1 MGFLN
6 TDKCDRCGGP
16 ISRDDIFGP
25 FAALGEQAINKGK
38 NFCSKRCKTLYQQ
51 SHGQGSGGKASGGTG
66 SAVDGFNKFMGT
78 DAESRKIDEQKRQEE
93 EATRKD
99 TLQTVIATDL
109 PDEPEQIYRTME
121 SLVAS
126 FDRVRESDD
135 FKQISDAI
143 QRKLDEAWQKLSKYE
158 GVTEHQ
164 YYVTQGRQL
173 IDTFKA
179 DILKKRRQW
188 PLIGLY
194 AGLGLPVAALTATG
208 IGIILA
214 IPLAIFG
221 VKFGRKISFKRIS

>member
-1 MGFLN
+1 MGFFN
-6 TDKCDRCGGP
+6 ADKCDWCGRP
-16 ISRDDIFGP
+16 IPRGDFGD
-25 FAALGEQAINKGK
+25 FAALGEQVINKGK

-51 SHGQGSGGKASGGTG
+51 SHGQGSGGKDGGNKG
-66 SAVDGFNKFMGT
+66 SVVDAFNRFTAT
-78 DAESRKIDEQKRQEE
+78 DAESKKIDVERRKEK

-99 TLQTVIATDL
+99 TLEMVVTTEV

-121 SLVAS
+121 TFVAS
-126 FDRVRESDD
+126 FDRVRDSDD

-143 QRKLDEAWQKLSKYE
+143 QRKLDEAWHKLSKYN
-158 GVTEHQ
+158 GVDEHQ
-164 YYVTQGRQL
+164 FYVTQGRQL

-179 DILKKRRQW
+179 EILKKRRQW
-188 PLIGLY
+188 PLLGLY

-221 VKFGRKISFKRIS
+221 VIIGRKIIFKRIS